1 MKKQHIAVLMLLWL
15 FSQQLFA
22 ALWTVDSTGA
32 NCASHAKSVCT
43 VITNS
48 TEHVGHAMP
57 MLMGSDAETSDEENS
72 QKDSSNKESKVHNNL
87 SMNCDH
93 CLTICQPLVLTSN
106 LVPPVSTIHFLF
118 DAQPTGAIVDSYLST
133 LFRPP
138 ILA

>member
-1 MKKQHIAVLMLLWL
+1 MKKQHITVLMLLWL

-22 ALWTVDSTGA
+22 AVWTVDSTGA
-32 NCASHAKSVCT
+32 NCASHAKSDCK
-43 VITNS
+43 VIANS
-48 TEHVGHAMP
+48 TEHLGHAMP
-57 MLMGSDAETSDEENS
+57 MVIGSDAETSDEKSS
-72 QKDSSNKESKVHNNL
+72 QKESKVHNNL

-93 CLTICQPLVLTSN
+93 CLTICQPLVLTTN

-118 DAQPTGAIVDSYLST
+118 DAQPTGAIVDSFFST

>member
-1 MKKQHIAVLMLLWL
+1 MKKQHITALMLLWL

-22 ALWTVDSTGA
+22 AVWTVDSTGA
-32 NCASHAKSVCT
+32 NCASHAKSDCT
-43 VITNS
+43 VIANT

-57 MLMGSDAETSDEENS
+57 MLMGSDAETSAEESS
-72 QKDSSNKESKVHNNL
+72 QKDSSNKESKAHNNL

-93 CLTICQPLVLTSN
+93 CRTICQPIVLTSN
-106 LVPPVSTIHFLF
+106 LVPPISTIHFLF
-118 DAQPTGAIVDSYLST
+118 DAQPTGAIVDSFLST

>member
-1 MKKQHIAVLMLLWL
+1 MKKQHITVLMLLWL

-22 ALWTVDSTGA
+22 AVWTVDSTGA
-32 NCASHAKSVCT
+32 NCASHAKSDCT
-43 VITNS
+43 AIVNT
-48 TEHVGHAMP
+48 TKHVGHAMP

-72 QKDSSNKESKVHNNL
+72 QKDSSNKESKAHNNL

-93 CLTICQPLVLTSN
+93 CRTTCQPLVLTSN
-106 LVPPVSTIHFLF
+106 LVPPISTIHFLF
-118 DAQPTGAIVDSYLST
+118 DAKPTGAIVDSFLST